1 MPGSSRRWSRRRIKI
16 AVLGSLGILAM
27 VGTTLGAV
35 VMPFVLGDSGAPPSR
50 SAVTTPSSTEPP
62 VVMKP
67 LAVRPVIQALVT
79 TPAQCEQVPPP
90 PPPDQ
95 PRQAC
100 DLENTAR
107 YEMGPVAL
115 WLNLTGAKS
124 VKLPMS
130 EFYSVQLAMNRASGA
145 AFAGYTAANVG
156 KQLAFVRDGV
166 VLAAPAIDQPINGQS
181 LQLSGNMTAA
191 TAETIVRMLRDG
203 S

>member
-1 MPGSSRRWSRRRIKI
+1 MPVTSGRWSRRRITI

-35 VMPFVLGDSGAPPSR
+35 VMPFMQREMAPPAR
-50 SAVTTPSSTEPP
+50 SAVATPTSTVPP
-62 VVMKP
+62 IVMKP
-67 LAVRPVIQALVT
+67 LAVRPVLQALVA
-79 TPAQCEQVPPP
+79 TPEECQALPPP

-95 PRQAC
+95 PQQAC
-100 DLENTAR
+100 DLDGAAR

-115 WLNLTGAKS
+115 ELNLTGVKS
-124 VKLPMS
+124 VQLPMS
-130 EFYSVQLAMNRASGA
+130 EFFSVQLAMDPGSGA
-145 AFAGYTAANVG
+145 AFAGYTGANVG

-181 LQLSGNMTAA
+181 LQLSGNMSGA

-203 S
+203 A